1 MSAAAIA
8 VGIND
13 ATSFGDGWHERQR
26 DGRAEIPYRATGKS
40 ATIHLRILPEARTLH
55 LLLAAPC
62 GLAGESIVGTL
73 HVGDAPAVPL
83 RIECDVFV
91 LRNIP
96 IPRDSAGETMLHFSV
111 ANPVVPDR
119 ILRNGDGRTLGF
131 YLSAV
136 WQS

>member
-1 MSAAAIA
+1 MSAAIA

-13 ATSFGDGWHERQR
+13 AAGFREGWHERQR
-26 DGRAEIPYRATGKS
+26 DGRAEIPYRATGKT
-40 ATIHLRILPEARTLH
+40 ATIHLDILPGARSLH

-73 HVGDAPAVPL
+73 HVGNAPAVPL
-83 RIECDVFV
+83 RIDCDVFV
-91 LRNIP
+91 LRTVP
-96 IPRDSAGETMLHFSV
+96 IPRGTVGETMIHFTV
-111 ANPVVPDR
+111 ANPIVPDR